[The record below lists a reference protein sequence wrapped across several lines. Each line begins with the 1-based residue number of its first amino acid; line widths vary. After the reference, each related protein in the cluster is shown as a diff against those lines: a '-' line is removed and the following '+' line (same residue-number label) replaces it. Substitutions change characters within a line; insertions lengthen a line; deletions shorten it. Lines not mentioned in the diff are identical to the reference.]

1 MPQSKH
7 FSVKWLGT
15 HGLMELNQR
24 DGITGEKISTTT
36 IDKEKLYELRTLLG
50 QTQKELFSEL

>member
-1 MPQSKH
+1 MPKSKH

-15 HGLMELNQR
+15 HGLMALNQR
-24 DGITGEKISTTT
+24 DGITGETINTTT